1 MKEIIKVIIFLLL
14 TGVYSQTNVS
24 SVSPTHVGAISNS
37 NISYVIGKI
46 YVLPPLLFEKQKKEE
61 NIILNNII
69 ISPNPVTNILKI
81 DVLDKSEI
89 KTISVSDMSG
99 RLVFSYTL
107 EKNYSVDLS
116 FLKQGTYIIK
126 LDNDNSKTFKIIKN

>member
-1 MKEIIKVIIFLLL
+1 MKEIIKVVIFLFL
-14 TGVYSQTNVS
+14 TDVYSQTNVS

>member
-14 TGVYSQTNVS
+14 TSVYSQTNVS
-24 SVSPTHVGAISNS
+24 SVSPTHTGAISNS